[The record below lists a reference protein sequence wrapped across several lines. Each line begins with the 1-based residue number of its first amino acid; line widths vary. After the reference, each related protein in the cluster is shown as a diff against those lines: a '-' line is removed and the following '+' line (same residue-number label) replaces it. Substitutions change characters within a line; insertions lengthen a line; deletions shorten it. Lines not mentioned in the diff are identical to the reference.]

1 MIFKRFLILLG
12 FSLSLS
18 LQAQDMLLCYDH
30 IYNASRSI
38 DTLKVYLKGDADTT
52 LGIRAANFSVA
63 YHDSCAVFDTLESY
77 FTAPW
82 SSFFELTQVSNG
94 LDLTYN
100 NRKYDARIQYGNSD
114 PGLPMA
120 NPVFSPQ
127 SDSDSLLLF
136 TLIFKGTCSQK
147 LYLENES
154 DNSLNQFGDETFTPI
169 DYGFIAC
176 QGQDSVGFCTRQQRD
191 SARMVDS
198 VRLFIEGNAEKT
210 VGLTEVNFSIAFHDS
225 CASFDSLHSILNSM
239 WGDTL
244 AEIEVMDSLQLN
256 YGGITYDARL
266 SYHHQNPNFS
276 AFNVLKTPSQTLF
289 PDWVSTFYFSGG
301 CSQDLY
307 IEVQDENPKN
317 IFHNPLD
324 RLVGYN
330 IGICD
335 SLPEDTVVLMAID
348 DLLSEQWTI
357 FPNPTA
363 ENLYIQKKTA
373 MIFKGKMQLSD
384 ILGKV
389 WWEEKLTLVQTS
401 HQIPVG
407 DIPAGFY
414 LLKIEDESGNSS
426 SFRILKK

>member
-18 LQAQDMLLCYDH
+18 MQAQDMLLCYDH
-30 IYNASRSI
+30 VYNASRSI

-94 LDLTYN
+94 LGLTYN
-100 NRKYDARIQYGNSD
+100 NRQYDARIQYGNSD

-120 NPVFSPQ
+120 NPIFSPQ
-127 SDSDSLLLF
+127 SENDSLLLF
-136 TLIFKGTCSQK
+136 TLIFRGTCSQK
-147 LYLENES
+147 LYLENELE
-154 DNSLNQFGDETFTPI
+154 NTLNQFGDETFTPI
-169 DYGFIAC
+169 DYGFVAC
-176 QGQDSVGFCTRQQRD
+176 QGQDSVGFCARQQRD

-198 VRLFIEGNAEKT
+198 VRLFIEGNAEKR
-210 VGLTEVNFSIAFHDS
+210 VELTEVNFSIAFHDS
-225 CASFDSLHSILNSM
+225 CASFDSLYSVLNSM

-256 YGGITYDARL
+256 YGGISYDARL

-276 AFNVLKTPSQTLF
+276 AFNVLETPTQTRF

-307 IEVQDENPKN
+307 FEKQSENPEN
-317 IFHNPLD
+317 LFLNPLD
-324 RLVGYN
+324 RLVGYK
-330 IGICD
+330 IGQCD
-335 SLPEDTVVLMAID
+335 SLPEDTIVLM
-348 DLLSEQWTI
+348 TI
-357 FPNPTA
+357 EDFFGDEWEVYPNPTRQQ
-363 ENLYIQKKTA
+363 LFIKQKTST
-373 MIFKGKMQLSD
+373 IFKGNMQLMDMQGS
-384 ILGKV
+384 IL
-389 WWEEKLTLVQTS
+389 WEQKINRTEQ
-401 HQIPVG
+401 QISVKHLPSG
-407 DIPAGFY
+407 IY
-414 LLKIEDESGNSS
+414 LLKIEEENGAKA